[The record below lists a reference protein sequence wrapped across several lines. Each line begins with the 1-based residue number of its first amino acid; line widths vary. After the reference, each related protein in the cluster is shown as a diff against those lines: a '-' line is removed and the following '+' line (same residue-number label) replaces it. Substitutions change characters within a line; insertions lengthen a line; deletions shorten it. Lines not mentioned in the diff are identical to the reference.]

1 MSPEVIPITIGAVTV
16 LVALIL
22 MAQPIWIALAAAG
35 GIGLLLLD
43 GANVASSAV
52 AASAFN
58 ATSAY
63 GLVIIPMFVLMGVLA
78 GKAGLAEDLFTISE
92 RLTHRLPGGLGIAT
106 IVACG
111 GFAAVT
117 GSSSAT
123 VATVGRIA
131 VDQMTA
137 RGYKSNSAAALV
149 ALGGT
154 LGVLIPPSIIIVVF
168 ASMTGMSVG
177 KLLIACIIPAIITII
192 AYSVTVVI
200 LYKRGKLTLPGF
212 ATESIPAD
220 VVQQQLAASNR
231 TANASALL
239 TKPPKLAPL
248 PVTRK
253 NLVGTAYVTVI
264 FIVAI
269 GGMYAG
275 LFTATESGAIAAF
288 VALVIL
294 FVRVGPKGPKRMLAD
309 VKDAIIDA
317 GGMTAMIFAL
327 LAGGSIF
334 AYFLV
339 KTGLPNQL
347 VRTITTSD
355 LSPMVVVIVS
365 LLMMLILGCF
375 LDSLSIMV
383 IVIPLLWP
391 ILSTMGVDG
400 VWYCILVV
408 KAIEVG
414 LVTPPFGINVFV
426 ASGLRKD
433 ITPEGVFRA
442 VLPMVLAE
450 FVVIAILLIFPDLV
464 TFLPNLSAAE

>member
-1 MSPEVIPITIGAVTV
+1 MNADVIPITVGALTV

-22 MAQPIWIALAAAG
+22 MAQPIWVALAAAG

-43 GANVASSAV
+43 GMDV
-52 AASAFN
+52 AASAVGADAFN
-58 ATSAY
+58 ATASYA
-63 GLVIIPMFVLMGVLA
+63 LVIIPMFVLMGVLA

-131 VDQMTA
+131 VDQMTS
-137 RGYKSNSAAALV
+137 RGYKPNSAAALV

-168 ASMTGMSVG
+168 ASMTGLSVG
-177 KLLIACIIPAIITII
+177 KLLIACVIPAIITII
-192 AYSVTVVI
+192 VYSVTVMI
-200 LYKRGKLTLPGF
+200 MYKRGKLTVPGF
-212 ATESIPAD
+212 ATESIPARL
-220 VVQQQLAASNR
+220 VERQLAASR
-231 TANASALL
+231 STALL
-239 TKPPKLAPL
+239 TKPAKLEAPA
-248 PVTRK
+248 VSRK
-253 NLVGTAYVTVI
+253 HVVGSLYVAVI
-264 FIVAI
+264 FLVAI

-275 LFTATESGAIAAF
+275 LFTATESGAVAAF
-288 VALVIL
+288 VALAIL
-294 FVRVGPKGPKRMLAD
+294 FIRVVPKGWRRTWTD
-309 VKDAIIDA
+309 VKDAVIDA
-317 GGMTAMIFAL
+317 GGLSAMIFAL
-327 LAGGSIF
+327 LAGGAIF

-347 VRTITTSD
+347 VRTITSSD
-355 LSPMVVVIVS
+355 LSPMVVVIIS
-365 LLMMLILGCF
+365 LVMMLILGCF
-375 LDSLSIMV
+375 LDSISIMV

-391 ILSTMGVDG
+391 ILDTMGVDG

-408 KAIEVG
+408 KAIEIG

-450 FVVIAILLIFPDLV
+450 FVVIAILLLFPDLV
-464 TFLPNLSAAE
+464 TFLPNLSAVTE